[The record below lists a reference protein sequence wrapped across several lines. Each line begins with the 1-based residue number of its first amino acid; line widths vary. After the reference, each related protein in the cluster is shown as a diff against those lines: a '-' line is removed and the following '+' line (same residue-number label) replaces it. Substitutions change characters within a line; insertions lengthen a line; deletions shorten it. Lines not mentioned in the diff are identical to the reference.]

1 MIIAHK
7 WVSSRTIWDEINEFT
22 GKPYKSNDWQGTLS
36 YYSYRQKPFVN
47 SIKWW
52 KLLWFFA

>member
-22 GKPYKSNDWQGTLS
+22 GKPYKSND
-36 YYSYRQKPFVN
+36 
-47 SIKWW
+47 
-52 KLLWFFA
+52 